1 MEQNRHSPLL
11 MCDMCMCRVCWT
23 FLCNDICVT
32 DTCQLL
38 LQIVSTLL
46 HWAVLGGSMEL
57 IEWLMAHYALE
68 VGVKTKVLLAHAH
81 LLH

>member
-1 MEQNRHSPLL
+1 M
-11 MCDMCMCRVCWT
+11 
-23 FLCNDICVT
+23 CVT
-32 DTCQLL
+32 DTCPLL
-38 LQIVSTLL
+38 LQNASTLL
-46 HWAVLGGSMEL
+46 HWAVCGGSLEL